1 MASISSLFGGSD
13 AGFDG
18 YDSVVLEHL
27 PAVGPFLKEHDIL
40 TGRDH
45 AAFHRLTRDL
55 FEERTVYDM
64 TFGYNLARL
73 NLDTR
78 HEGAGYRYARER
90 PDAEAAVSRDGV
102 DRVLRAEF
110 TPTTPFCPQTHT
122 LTIGSFRAWNGL
134 SERHEYDLI
143 RVRAA
148 PMHHQSE
155 AINDELASLEA
166 SYLETGDI
174 PDGDGSDVV
183 DAPPTQP
190 PQRPGNGSTTESPDG
205 LPESRSPDAP
215 F

>member
-18 YDSVVLEHL
+18 YDRVVLEHL
-27 PAVGPFLKEHDIL
+27 PAVGPFLEEHGLL

-45 AAFHRLTRDL
+45 AAFHRLTREL

-78 HEGAGYRYARER
+78 HEGAGYRYAREH
-90 PDAEAAVSRDGV
+90 PDAGDSVSHDGV

-134 SERHEYDLI
+134 SDRHEYDLI

-166 SYLETGDI
+166 SYLATGDI
-174 PDGDGSDVV
+174 PDGSDLV
-183 DAPPTQP
+183 DASPTQP
-190 PQRPGNGSTTESPDG
+190 PQRPGNGSTTESPDDSFDG
-205 LPESRSPDAP
+205 RSPDAP